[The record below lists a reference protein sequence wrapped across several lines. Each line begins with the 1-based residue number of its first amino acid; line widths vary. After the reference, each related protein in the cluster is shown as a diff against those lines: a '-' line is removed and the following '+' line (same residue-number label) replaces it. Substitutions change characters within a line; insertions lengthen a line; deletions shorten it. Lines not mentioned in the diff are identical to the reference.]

1 MHESVRL
8 YVADAIREY
17 GPFNFVLEI
26 GSRDINGGIRDLFD
40 CQEYIGIDAL
50 EGPGVDVVAKGQ
62 YFRTGFQYDCIICA
76 EVLEHTMEAPD
87 IVANV
92 ARLLNPWRGA
102 FVMTCAG
109 PNRPPHS
116 AIDKEPIRP
125 DEFYRNVDA
134 DLLERW
140 LRDAGFSSWKID
152 PAGADMR
159 CVAVL

>member
-8 YVADAIREY
+8 YVADAIATY
-17 GPFNFVLEI
+17 GPFGYVLEI

-40 CQEYIGIDAL
+40 GANYL
-50 EGPGVDVVAKGQ
+50 GVDTRTGRGVDIVAKGELV
-62 YFRTGFQYDCIICA
+62 RTGLFYDCVVCC
-76 EVLEHTMEAPD
+76 EVLEHTEAAPA
-87 IVANV
+87 IVANA
-92 ARLLNPWRGA
+92 ARLLVEGGV

-116 AIDKEPIRP
+116 AIDEEPIRP

-134 DLLERW
+134 DELETW
-140 LRDAGFSSWKID
+140 LADAGFTSWKID

-159 CVAVL
+159 CVAIR